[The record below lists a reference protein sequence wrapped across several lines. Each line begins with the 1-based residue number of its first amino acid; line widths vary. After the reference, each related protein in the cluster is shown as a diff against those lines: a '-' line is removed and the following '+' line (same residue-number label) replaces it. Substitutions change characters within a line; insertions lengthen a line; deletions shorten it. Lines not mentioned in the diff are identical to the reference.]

1 MPDVPLVNK
10 KMKQQDTFEYYLIK
24 KVGKTIKKYGMLE
37 KGDRVLVAVSGGK
50 DSFTLL
56 KILNDRRGF
65 YPNMYEVLA
74 LHVASETACEGAA
87 DPAVLEGYLKEHG
100 YPYRIVESK
109 AKPGEKG
116 PSPFWCAMNRRRV
129 LFDEAR
135 RLGFN
140 KLALGH
146 HRNDVIE
153 TALMNMFYHAEL
165 STMLPAQSLFEG
177 RLTIIRPLYNI
188 PESDTAKFVRVY
200 SFPAV
205 HCRCAIERETKREMF
220 KRIVRELE
228 RTNPKA
234 GVNALRS
241 LENVRSEYLPGSV
254 IKEDVVI

>member
-1 MPDVPLVNK
+1 MSDLPLVNK

-56 KILNDRRGF
+56 KILNDRMGF
-65 YPNMYEVLA
+65 YPNMYDVLA
-74 LHVASETACEGAA
+74 LHVVSEATCEGAA
-87 DPAVLEGYLKEHG
+87 DTSALEGYLKEHG
-100 YPYRIVESK
+100 YPYRIAVSN

-153 TALMNMFYHAEL
+153 TALMNMFYHAEF
-165 STMLPAQSLFEG
+165 STMLPVQSLFDG
-177 RLTIIRPLYNI
+177 KLAIIRPLYNI
-188 PESDTAKFVRVY
+188 PEADTVKFSRVY

-205 HCRCAIERETKREMF
+205 HCRCAVEGETKREMF

-234 GVNALRS
+234 GVNALRA
-241 LENVRSEYLPGSV
+241 LENVRSEFLPGSV
-254 IKEDVVI
+254 VKEDIVI